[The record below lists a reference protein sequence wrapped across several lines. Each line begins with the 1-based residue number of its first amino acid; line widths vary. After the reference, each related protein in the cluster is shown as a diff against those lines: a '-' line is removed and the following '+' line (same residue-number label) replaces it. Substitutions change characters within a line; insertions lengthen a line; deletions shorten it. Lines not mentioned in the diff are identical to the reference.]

1 MIEKINYLAKNKI
14 PFFFIID
21 YDVKNFEIFYKKTEN
36 PNVLFN
42 INGIKNYNYKIN
54 NKSNNNILIKKQI
67 VPYNIYKNSF
77 DIIKNEFLN
86 GNTFLVNL
94 TFPTDININL
104 SLEDIFYMSNAK
116 YKILYKNK
124 FVVFSPEIFIQIKN
138 GKIYSFP
145 MKGTIDASIPNAE
158 KIILEDEK
166 ELAEHIT
173 IVDLIRNDIGMVS
186 SKVKVNRFR
195 YIDTINTN
203 NKKLLQVS
211 SEIEGTL
218 PYNYLENL
226 GDIIF
231 KLLPAGSICGA
242 PKKETLSIIKKSEIY
257 KRGYYTGIAGYFDG
271 ENLDSCVMIRFI
283 EQNEDKLIFKSGG
296 GITVYSNPE
305 KEYKE
310 MEDKIYVPIYWNY
323 KDWK

>member
-21 YDVKNFEIFYKKTEN
+21 YDVKNFEIFYQKTEN

-283 EQNEDKLIFKSGG
+283 EQNKDKFIFKSGG

-310 MEDKIYVPIYWNY
+310 MEDKIYVPIY
-323 KDWK
+323 

>member
-310 MEDKIYVPIYWNY
+310 MEDKIYVPIY
-323 KDWK
+323 